1 MSAAFGFRDLL
12 LAMKEGKFM
21 SNCPSS
27 TKPSC
32 HRLRRAHRAEDSSG
46 VLNAHEVLQRGM
58 ATSIPPVRRVCSC
71 TQPRR
76 NYLAQKKGWGAML
89 LLHLCPTLNL
99 QHSGVLEEEKNTRF
113 YKLGMDFLLGIGA

>member
-1 MSAAFGFRDLL
+1 MSSLEARAPSKGQQWSFERTRGFTAR
-12 LAMKEGKFM
+12 
-21 SNCPSS
+21 
-27 TKPSC
+27 
-32 HRLRRAHRAEDSSG
+32 
-46 VLNAHEVLQRGM
+46 RGM

-71 TQPRR
+71 TQPQR

-89 LLHLCPTLNL
+89 LLNLCPTLNL